1 MKTTTDVSELSID
14 NLLKECVN
22 VGKIT
27 DEELKKIHNVIGYDK
42 QNMNQNNS
50 IIPAGPIG
58 QSQESQD
65 ISVLEIESSNLPSK
79 QGYAQA
85 WERLSNR
92 LESLDTL
99 NQEIVFTNESMN
111 PYITSLQTSQNSPEV
126 NLNIS
131 QNLFSMGDMR
141 QAILASEANVQKN
154 SEYSE
159 GQ

>member
-1 MKTTTDVSELSID
+1 
-14 NLLKECVN
+14 
-22 VGKIT
+22 
-27 DEELKKIHNVIGYDK
+27 
-42 QNMNQNNS
+42 
-50 IIPAGPIG
+50 
-58 QSQESQD
+58 
-65 ISVLEIESSNLPSK
+65 
-79 QGYAQA
+79 
-85 WERLSNR
+85 
-92 LESLDTL
+92 
-99 NQEIVFTNESMN
+99 MN

>member
-1 MKTTTDVSELSID
+1 
-14 NLLKECVN
+14 
-22 VGKIT
+22 
-27 DEELKKIHNVIGYDK
+27 
-42 QNMNQNNS
+42 MNQNNS